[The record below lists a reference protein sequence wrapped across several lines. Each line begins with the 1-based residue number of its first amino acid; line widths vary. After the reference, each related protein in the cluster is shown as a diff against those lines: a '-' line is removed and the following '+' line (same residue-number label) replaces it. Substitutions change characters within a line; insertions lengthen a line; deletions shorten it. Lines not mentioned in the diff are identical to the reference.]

1 MPNNRTVRVDVSRN
15 ASIQEVRSQCGD
27 LLTGI
32 YDTSKY
38 PHSILVD
45 EGKEHAA
52 KARLTERG
60 VLSSIKPNKGK

>member
-15 ASIQEVRSQCGD
+15 VSIQEVRRQCGD

-45 EGKEHAA
+45 EGNENAA
-52 KARLTERG
+52 QERLSDRG
-60 VLSSIKPNKGK
+60 VLSSIKPNKDK